1 METSI
6 AQLVERLSAGDDRAL
21 DLLLPD
27 VYAELHQI
35 ARRLM
40 QAQPANHTLQATA
53 LVHEAYLKLAR
64 SSNLNP
70 ENRVHLIAVAARA
83 MRQILMNYADRRAA
97 QKRGGGWQRITLDS
111 GVRPTSDSTLDAVAL
126 NEALA
131 ELEQLDERQAR
142 VVELRFF
149 GGLTN
154 EEVARVLHVSPR
166 TVQLEWRMARLWLRR
181 RLEAQ
186 P

>member
-1 METSI
+1 MEST
-6 AQLVERLSAGDDRAL
+6 LDNLLTRLSAGDERAL

-27 VYAELHQI
+27 VYAQLHQI

-40 QAQPANHTLQATA
+40 RNQPVNHTLQATA

-97 QKRGGGWQRITLDS
+97 QKRGGGWDRITLDS
-111 GVRPTSDSTLDAVAL
+111 GVRPTNDSAIDAIAL

-131 ELEQLDERQAR
+131 ELEKLDERQAR

-181 RLEAQ
+181 RLEE
-186 P
+186 PS